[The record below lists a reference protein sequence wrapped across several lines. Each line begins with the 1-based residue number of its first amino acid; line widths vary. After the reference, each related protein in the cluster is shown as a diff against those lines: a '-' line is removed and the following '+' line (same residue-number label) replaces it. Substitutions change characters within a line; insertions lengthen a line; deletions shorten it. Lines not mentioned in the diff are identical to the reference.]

1 MMVQDM
7 YLKLLPGEGIFHK
20 PDTAWQ
26 FRGDLIPLVIK
37 ICGITRPEDVRCAVK
52 YGADAIGVVM
62 FSDSKRSIDMQRARE
77 IFMAAGPEVMKVVV
91 THTKSE
97 EEIQKILSIR
107 PDAIQVSY
115 PFIFPPD
122 RSYKVIRVTGNA
134 GEQYEDCDAVI
145 IDGSMGSGTLFNHS
159 FAEGVVK
166 QSHHPVY
173 LAGGLTPENVA
184 DAIRTIR
191 PYAVDVASGV
201 EVSPGIKNCEKIRKF
216 IENAR
221 AAEREIHD

>member
-1 MMVQDM
+1 M
-7 YLKLLPGEGIFHK
+7 Y
-20 PDTAWQ
+20 
-26 FRGDLIPLVIK
+26 
-37 ICGITRPEDVRCAVK
+37 
-52 YGADAIGVVM
+52 
-62 FSDSKRSIDMQRARE
+62 SDSRRSIDMQQAQE
-77 IFMAAGPEVMKVVV
+77 IFAVAGPGVMKTVV

-107 PDAIQVSY
+107 PDAVQVSH

-122 RSYKVIRVTGNA
+122 RSYKVIRVSGNA
-134 GEQYEDCDAVI
+134 GERYQDCDAVI
-145 IDGSMGSGTLFNHS
+145 IDGSMGSGTLFIRS
-159 FAEGVVK
+159 FAEEVVK
-166 QSHHPVY
+166 KSHHPVY
-173 LAGGLTPENVA
+173 LAGGLTPENVS

-221 AAEREIHD
+221 AAEKELQQ